1 MVITDNTM
9 FKLYT
14 NYTLHLFS
22 IYYDIFIKIKFLF
35 MESSEPLK
43 NTEVVFEKQQNSS
56 SNRTI
61 SNYNELLDFISSGE
75 GCVKRTA
82 EEDFKDICEGLK
94 SFIEYETRLLY

>member
-35 MESSEPLK
+35 MESLKPLK

-75 GCVKRTA
+75 GHIKSNP
-82 EEDFKDICEGLK
+82 EETFNKVCEGLK
-94 SFIEYETRLLY
+94 SFIEYEKRLLY